1 MVKLKCLDKVR
12 GVYMD
17 IRPVDVQM
25 FINKSSQINRAED
38 NNQKNMDQNLMFSEH
53 LKKNVETENRRTIE
67 SNKSEEENIN
77 KDGKG
82 NGSYY
87 KKQQKQK
94 DKDKNNK
101 KNNKNDGLSFLDISI

>member
-1 MVKLKCLDKVR
+1 
-12 GVYMD
+12 MD

-25 FINKSSQINRAED
+25 FINKSSQVNRNED
-38 NNQKNMDQNLMFSEH
+38 NNQRNMDQNLMFSEQ
-53 LKKNVETENRRTIE
+53 LKKNVETDNKRTIE
-67 SNKSEEENIN
+67 SNKSEEQNIN

-87 KKQQKQK
+87 KNNKKDKEK
-94 DKDKNNK
+94 DKDSK

>member
-1 MVKLKCLDKVR
+1 
-12 GVYMD
+12 MD
-17 IRPVDVQM
+17 VRPVDVQM

-38 NNQKNMDQNLMFSEH
+38 NNQKNMDQNLMFSGH
-53 LKKNVETENRRTIE
+53 FKKNVETENRRTVE
-67 SNKSEEENIN
+67 SNKSEEQNIN

-87 KKQQKQK
+87 KKQQKG
-94 DKDKNNK
+94 KDKNNK